1 MGNDL
6 SKKGRGYGHS
16 ARESVT
22 TQIEIQRNDKKCQV
36 LDGPDGR
43 EHGIRIDT

>member
-6 SKKGRGYGHS
+6 SRRDRGYGK
-16 ARESVT
+16 RVT
-22 TQIEIQRNDKKCQV
+22 TQIKIPRNDNKYQA

-43 EHGIRIDT
+43 EHGIRIDIISYT